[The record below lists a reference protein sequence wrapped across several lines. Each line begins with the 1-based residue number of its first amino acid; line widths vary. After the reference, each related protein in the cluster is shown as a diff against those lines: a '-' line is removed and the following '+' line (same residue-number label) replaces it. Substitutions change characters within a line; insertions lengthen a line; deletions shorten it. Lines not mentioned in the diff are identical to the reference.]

1 VLARFFNNLFPPFNK
16 GKQYK
21 SVLGFYPGDVSLYET
36 ALRHRSASLGYG
48 KNRLNNERLEF
59 LGDAILDAVI
69 SDYLYIAHPDWD
81 EGQLTRIR
89 SNMVKRKSM
98 NQAAV
103 KLGIDKLLIINEDTC
118 TQSKSIYGNALE
130 AVIGAI
136 FIDKG
141 YNFCKR
147 FLIRKYIPCFSSQ
160 LTESHNYDHKSQL
173 YHLVQE
179 KKWSIRF
186 DTFEHIEENEHI
198 PHFEA
203 NLVVNNHFIAEGKGW
218 SKKDAEQKA
227 SQLALEKLSV

>member
-1 VLARFFNNLFPPFNK
+1 VLSRWLNNLFPVFKKN
-16 GKQYK
+16 KQYK
-21 SVLGFYPGDVSLYET
+21 SVLGFYPRDASLYQT

-69 SDYLYIAHPDWD
+69 SEYLYIAHPDWD

-89 SNMVKRKSM
+89 SNMVKRESM
-98 NQAAV
+98 NQTAF
-103 KLGIDKLLIINEDTC
+103 KLGIDKLLIINEEAC
-118 TQSKSIYGNALE
+118 NQSKSIYGNALE

-136 FIDKG
+136 YIDKG
-141 YNFCKR
+141 YKFCKD
-147 FLIRKYIPCFSSQ
+147 FLIRKYIPCLSSQ
-160 LTESHNYDHKSQL
+160 LTESQNYDHKSQL

-203 NLVVNNHFIAEGKGW
+203 NLIIENMFVAEGKGW
-218 SKKDAEQKA
+218 SKKEAEQNA
-227 SQLALEKLSV
+227 SQSALEKLEV